1 MVGKLWMVLFA
12 CAAFLTLEG
21 MALAQERIRIA
32 WAGASPANSAI
43 WVIQEKKLLQKQGVE
58 PEIISISASPTV
70 LQALLAGEIDVTATS
85 VATLVTSRL
94 AGADTVMILGIVR
107 TFVDHIITAQG
118 ITTVEQLK
126 GKVGGVNRIGSTSDT
141 GLRFALRRLG
151 VDPDRD
157 TKIITAGGNP
167 ERFAALSKGVIQFT
181 IIPEPF
187 VREALKLG
195 FRDFFDIGSLKI
207 PFWWNSALSREA
219 IVKAKRPLLLKFAR
233 AMVEAIHFNKTNK
246 EEAKVI
252 WGKYLRI
259 SDPEG
264 LERAYQAYTSAFPEN
279 LLPTPEGLKLCLTT
293 WLRGIPRRPRPTPK
307 PSSMRVWCESWKLQ
321 ALSSSSTRNKSEAS
335 RHGSP
340 VNFESRLRLARV
352 HVTRP
357 LVFRFQN
364 SSTNPVVKLRITRH
378 CDRLIFV
385 RRLGHNQAG
394 LYAVESPRIAA
405 EHFS

>member
-1 MVGKLWMVLFA
+1 MAGTLLTVL
-12 CAAFLTLEG
+12 CAVFLSLEG
-21 MALAQERIRIA
+21 IAGAQERIRIA

-107 TFVDHIITAQG
+107 TFVDHIITAQS
-118 ITTVEQLK
+118 ITSVEQLK

-252 WGKYLRI
+252 WGKNLRI

-264 LERAYQAYTSAFPEN
+264 LERAYQAYTPAFPDN
-279 LLPTPEGLKLCLTT
+279 LLPTPEGVKTLLDDLAA
-293 WLRGIPRRPRPTPK
+293 RDPK
-307 PSSMRVWCESWKLQ
+307 AAAADPKTFVDASLVREL
-321 ALSSSSTRNKSEAS
+321 EAS
-335 RHGSP
+335 G
-340 VNFESRLRLARV
+340 FIK
-352 HVTRP
+352 
-357 LVFRFQN
+357 Q
-364 SSTNPVVKLRITRH
+364 
-378 CDRLIFV
+378 
-385 RRLGHNQAG
+385 
-394 LYAVESPRIAA
+394 LYKK
-405 EHFS
+405 

>member
-1 MVGKLWMVLFA
+1 MAVTLLTVL
-12 CAAFLTLEG
+12 CVVFLSLEG
-21 MALAQERIRIA
+21 MAGAQEKIRIA

-107 TFVDHIITAQG
+107 TFVDHIITAQS
-118 ITTVEQLK
+118 ITSVEQLK

-151 VDPDRD
+151 VDPERD
-157 TKIITAGGNP
+157 AKIITAGGNP

-195 FRDFFDIGSLKI
+195 FRDFFDVGSLKI

-219 IVKAKRPLLLKFAR
+219 IVKTKRPLLLKFAR
-233 AMVEAIHFNKTNK
+233 AMVEAIHSTK
-246 EEAKVI
+246 
-252 WGKYLRI
+252 
-259 SDPEG
+259 
-264 LERAYQAYTSAFPEN
+264 
-279 LLPTPEGLKLCLTT
+279 PTKK
-293 WLRGIPRRPRPTPK
+293 RPRRSGERT
-307 PSSMRVWCESWKLQ
+307 
-321 ALSSSSTRNKSEAS
+321 
-335 RHGSP
+335 
-340 VNFESRLRLARV
+340 
-352 HVTRP
+352 
-357 LVFRFQN
+357 
-364 SSTNPVVKLRITRH
+364 
-378 CDRLIFV
+378 
-385 RRLGHNQAG
+385 
-394 LYAVESPRIAA
+394 
-405 EHFS
+405 

>member
-1 MVGKLWMVLFA
+1 MVGKLSVVLFA

-21 MALAQERIRIA
+21 TALAQERIRIA

-264 LERAYQAYTSAFPEN
+264 LERAYQAYTPAFPEN
-279 LLPTPEGLKLCLTT
+279 LLPTPEGVKTLLDDLA
-293 WLRGIPRRPRPTPK
+293 PRDPK
-307 PSSMRVWCESWKLQ
+307 AAAADPKAFVD
-321 ALSSSSTRNKSEAS
+321 AS
-335 RHGSP
+335 
-340 VNFESRLRLARV
+340 
-352 HVTRP
+352 
-357 LVFRFQN
+357 LVRELETSGFIKQ
-364 SSTNPVVKLRITRH
+364 
-378 CDRLIFV
+378 
-385 RRLGHNQAG
+385 
-394 LYAVESPRIAA
+394 LYKK
-405 EHFS
+405 

>member
-1 MVGKLWMVLFA
+1 MVGKLSMMLFA
-12 CAAFLTLEG
+12 SAVFLTFPG
-21 MALAQERIRIA
+21 IAVAQERIRIA

-107 TFVDHIITAQG
+107 TFVDHIITAQS
-118 ITTVEQLK
+118 ITSVEQLK

-151 VDPDRD
+151 LDPDRD

-246 EEAKVI
+246 EEAKAI
-252 WGKYLRI
+252 WGKHLRI

-264 LERAYQAYTSAFPEN
+264 LERAYQAYTSAFPDN
-279 LLPTPEGLKLCLTT
+279 LLPTPEGVKTLLDDLA
-293 WLRGIPRRPRPTPK
+293 PRDPK
-307 PSSMRVWCESWKLQ
+307 AAAADPKAFVDPSLVREL
-321 ALSSSSTRNKSEAS
+321 EAS
-335 RHGSP
+335 GFIKH
-340 VNFESRLRLARV
+340 
-352 HVTRP
+352 
-357 LVFRFQN
+357 
-364 SSTNPVVKLRITRH
+364 
-378 CDRLIFV
+378 
-385 RRLGHNQAG
+385 
-394 LYAVESPRIAA
+394 LYKK
-405 EHFS
+405 

>member
-1 MVGKLWMVLFA
+1 MVGKLSAVLFA
-12 CAAFLTLEG
+12 WAAFLTLAG
-21 MALAQERIRIA
+21 IALAQERIRIA

-107 TFVDHIITAQG
+107 TFVDHIITAQS
-118 ITTVEQLK
+118 ITSVEQLK

-151 VDPDRD
+151 LDPDRD

-219 IVKAKRPLLLKFAR
+219 IVKAKRPLLLKFSR

-246 EEAKVI
+246 EEAKAI
-252 WGKYLRI
+252 WGKHLRI

-264 LERAYQAYTSAFPEN
+264 LERAYQAYTSAFPDN
-279 LLPTPEGLKLCLTT
+279 LLPTPDGVKTLLDDLA
-293 WLRGIPRRPRPTPK
+293 PRDPK
-307 PSSMRVWCESWKLQ
+307 AAAADPKAFVDPSLVREL
-321 ALSSSSTRNKSEAS
+321 EAS
-335 RHGSP
+335 G
-340 VNFESRLRLARV
+340 FIK
-352 HVTRP
+352 
-357 LVFRFQN
+357 Q
-364 SSTNPVVKLRITRH
+364 
-378 CDRLIFV
+378 
-385 RRLGHNQAG
+385 
-394 LYAVESPRIAA
+394 LYKK
-405 EHFS
+405 